1 MYKKLR
7 LLEADDEEQDIRDD
21 LEAAEDIEDII
32 DSEEDQEENP
42 IEERSELDIQLDELR
57 EILIDLD
64 LNLYQ
69 ITDKENENNVFY
81 IIGKVSDVNNNV
93 LMLVDGKPEE
103 VNSEEIPDE
112 EPIINNVDIDDE
124 LEESEEPAPRKLT
137 RAEFNKEFGSGA
149 NPDVINA
156 GREPEDRIEI
166 IEEDDNLENNEE
178 DEEEHKSEL
187 EKRFDFVNLPKS
199 LSEINK
205 LNPRYGDE
213 LTPDHDAVME
223 YLMNCLIEVNPEAA
237 EELQNGEENIEP
249 LEDLPSDDLENIN
262 MEEVEDEDEY

>member
-7 LLEADDEEQDIRDD
+7 LLDADDEEQDIRDD

-93 LMLVDGKPEE
+93 LMLVDGKPEDI
-103 VNSEEIPDE
+103 NDE
-112 EPIINNVDIDDE
+112 DISNQVEPLESQVDDE
-124 LEESEEPAPRKLT
+124 T
-137 RAEFNKEFGSGA
+137 N
-149 NPDVINA
+149 
-156 GREPEDRIEI
+156 

-205 LNPRYGDE
+205 LNPRYGED

-223 YLMNCLIEVNPEAA
+223 YLMNCLIEINPEAA